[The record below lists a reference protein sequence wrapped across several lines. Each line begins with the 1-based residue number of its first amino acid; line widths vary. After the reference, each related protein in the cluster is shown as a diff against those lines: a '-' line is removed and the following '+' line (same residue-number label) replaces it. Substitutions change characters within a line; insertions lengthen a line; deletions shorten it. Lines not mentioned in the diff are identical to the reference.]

1 MISLCGGLVQVKGAR
16 GRCPRSRPTWIGAG
30 ADVINRVFCLAF
42 LVGLVPGV
50 VSAQSFEAEV
60 RPLVQGTCVRC
71 HGVGT
76 VTPLSFEG
84 LGYDLTDHET
94 FQMWEKVYERLVR
107 GEMPPPAAPQ
117 PDPGVVEMVLGSLNR
132 ALVDANLAARGE
144 QRTSLRRLTRLE
156 YGYTVA
162 DLLLVDTAVGTELA
176 QGLPAEAD
184 SGRFDTIAS
193 NQAMSPLHVQSYLA
207 AADLALDAAIAVG
220 PPPPIERRTID
231 YAQSQYLRMISQ
243 AKALGLG
250 IVKPLDDAVVAF
262 FDFGSTYTFHSL
274 QEGFGV
280 PYPGRYRVAVEAYPY
295 QADTPVSFTVHQGRL
310 SGVAASLDNLIGSFD
325 LVGDAPRTV
334 EVTPFLRP
342 GELIGLSVAELD
354 LPAGTDWRPPAD
366 PSQGYGGMKDY
377 PGEGVAFKSM
387 TIEGPLLEMWP
398 PPSTRE
404 LLTGVDF
411 DEDGEIRLTK
421 DPYAH
426 VVDIVDRFAT
436 RAFRRPLERG
446 ELEAYASLA
455 RPLLDEGRPF
465 LEAVRV
471 SLRGILSA
479 PPFLY
484 HTGAPGTLDDFGLAT
499 RLSYF
504 LWRSMPDAELF
515 DLAGAGRLSEP
526 TVLAGQVDR
535 MLDDARSERFV
546 QDFAGQ
552 AFRLYEL
559 GATAP
564 DPGLYPEFDGRLGQA
579 IKKETELFLAELI
592 AADHGVGRLI
602 DADFTFLNRRLAE
615 HYGVEGVEGQQMRKV
630 TLPADSPRGGL
641 LTQASILKITANGT
655 TTSPIPRGNFVLAN
669 LLGQPAPPPP
679 PGVGTVEPDTR
690 GTMTI
695 REQLD
700 AHRSSP
706 VCANCHRVIDP
717 PGFALESFDPIGGF
731 RTRYRV
737 SGGTGTF
744 GGFEVPLPFLEG
756 PAVDA
761 SGITPDGEAF
771 SGIEEYKR
779 LLLSQE
785 IDQVARHLASQLLVF
800 STGAEIEFADRDT
813 VEGIVEQGRNDGHP
827 VRTMIH
833 EVVQSDLFRRR

>member
-1 MISLCGGLVQVKGAR
+1 MISLCGGLVQVDGVRAR
-16 GRCPRSRPTWIGAG
+16 GPRSRPTWVGAG
-30 ADVINRVFCLAF
+30 ADVINRAFCLAF
-42 LVGLVPGV
+42 LVGLLPGV
-50 VSAQSFEAEV
+50 ASAQSFETEV

-94 FQMWEKVYERLVR
+94 FQTWEKVYERLVR

-117 PDPGVVEMVLGSLNR
+117 PDPGAVEMVLGSLKR
-132 ALVDANLAARGE
+132 ALVAANLAARGE

-184 SGRFDTIAS
+184 SGGFDTVAA
-193 NQAMSPLHVQSYLA
+193 NQSMSPLHVKSYLA

-220 PPPPIERRTID
+220 PPPPTERHTID
-231 YAQSQYLRMISQ
+231 YAQSQYLYGISA

-250 IVKPLDDAVVAF
+250 IVKPLDDAFVAF

-274 QEGFGV
+274 SEGFGV
-280 PYPGRYRVAVEAYPY
+280 PYPGRYRVVVEAYPY
-295 QADTPVSFTVHQGRL
+295 QADTPVSFTMHRGRL
-310 SGVAASLDNLIGSFD
+310 SGVAASLDSLIGSFD
-325 LVGDAPRTV
+325 LVRDAPRTV

-342 GELIGLSVAELD
+342 GELIGLSVADLD
-354 LPAGTDWRPPAD
+354 IPVVTDWRPPGD
-366 PSQGYGGMKDY
+366 PSLGYGGMKDF

-398 PPSTRE
+398 PRSTRE
-404 LLTGVDF
+404 LLMGVEF
-411 DEDGEIRLTK
+411 DEDGEMRLTK

-426 VVDIVDRFAT
+426 VSDIVDRFAT
-436 RAFRRPLERG
+436 RAFRRPLEGG

-455 RPLLDEGRPF
+455 HPLLDEGRPF
-465 LEAVRV
+465 FEAVRV

-515 DLAGAGRLSEP
+515 DLAGVGRLSEP

-535 MLDDARSERFV
+535 MLDDIRSERFV

-564 DPGLYPEFDGRLGQA
+564 DPTLYPEFDGRLGQA
-579 IKKETELFLAELI
+579 IEEETELFLAELI
-592 AADHGVGRLI
+592 ATNHGVGRLI

-615 HYGVEGVEGQQMRKV
+615 HYGVEDVEGQQMRKV

-679 PGVGTVEPDTR
+679 PGIGTIEPDTR
-690 GTMTI
+690 GTTTI

-737 SGGTGTF
+737 SGGMGTF

-785 IDQVARHLASQLLVF
+785 IDQVARHLVSQLLVF
-800 STGAEIEFADRDT
+800 ATGAEIEFADRDA
-813 VEGIVEQGRNDGHP
+813 VEQIVAQGTDEGHP
-827 VRTMIH
+827 VRAMIH
-833 EVVQSDLFRRR
+833 GVVQSDLFGRQ